1 MARLARRLF
10 GSLLL
15 AAAVLKFW
23 QIATTPTPASW
34 SLAGTGFQW
43 GIPVFETVLAL
54 WLFSGKKPLTALAV
68 TTAGFAVFS
77 GVTLFKLSQ
86 GSTHCGCF
94 GNWVVHPKYTYWI
107 DIAAFLLGTIALLR
121 SHSAGRWRSWMA
133 IAANGLVLLTVATG
147 LYNGALSRAA
157 EKAEAEAE
165 AGQAAAAAA
174 AAAEI
179 NNELNSGRQC
189 CPW

>member
-1 MARLARRLF
+1 MARLARLIF

-15 AAAVLKFW
+15 AAALLKFW
-23 QIATTPTPASW
+23 QIATTPTPTTW
-34 SLAGTGFQW
+34 SLAGNAFQW
-43 GIPVFETVLAL
+43 GIPVFETLLAL
-54 WLFSGKKPLTALAV
+54 WLFSGKKPLTALGV

-86 GSTHCGCF
+86 GATNCGCF

-107 DIAAFLLGTIALLR
+107 DIAAFLLGTVSLLR
-121 SHSAGRWRSWMA
+121 EHTSTRWGAWTRVALIGVVGLA
-133 IAANGLVLLTVATG
+133 IATG

-157 EKAEAEAE
+157 EKAEAEQAE
-165 AGQAAAAAA
+165 A

-179 NNELNSGRQC
+179 NAELNTGRQC

>member
-1 MARLARRLF
+1 MARLARLFF

-23 QIATTPTPASW
+23 QIATTPTPVSW
-34 SLAGTGFQW
+34 SLAGTAFQW

-54 WLFSGKKPLTALAV
+54 WLFSGKKPLTALGV

-77 GVTLFKLSQ
+77 GVTLYKLSQ
-86 GSTHCGCF
+86 GATNCGCF

-107 DIAAFLLGTIALLR
+107 DITALLLGTVALLR
-121 SHSAGRWRSWMA
+121 IRTAGRWRSWMA
-133 IAANGLVLLTVATG
+133 IAATGLILLAVATG

-157 EKAEAEAE
+157 EKAEAEQAE
-165 AGQAAAAAA
+165 A

-179 NNELNSGRQC
+179 NAELNTGRQC